1 MNLNKALFVGNLTAN
16 PEIIHTPKGT
26 PVVNA
31 SLAVNEFYTPEDGE
45 RQQITTFIDIKVW
58 VRPLK
63 TSRSWPRRARRSS
76 SRDLSVRMSGKIRKP
91 ARSAQ
96 SSMCAPTVGSLRNER
111 ALLQKLRHRLPN
123 PNSNQKPRK
132 ASNHI
137 NGVGGA
143 LEHPHLLSQK
153 PKIHGNRK

>member
-58 VRPLK
+58 GPSAENFAKLAKKGQEILIDGSIRQDVWEDKETGQKRSKLYVRADGWQF
-63 TSRSWPRRARRSS
+63 TQ
-76 SRDLSVRMSGKIRKP
+76 RKGAAPEAP
-91 ARSAQ
+91 AP
-96 SSMCAPTVGSLRNER
+96 APEPEL
-111 ALLQKLRHRLPN
+111 
-123 PNSNQKPRK
+123 
-132 ASNHI
+132 
-137 NGVGGA
+137 
-143 LEHPHLLSQK
+143 K
-153 PKIHGNRK
+153 PKVKKGK